1 MTKIVNGSLPF
12 TPSVEYSKYVE
23 YSNIKECRKEKPL
36 PTFIENKLMKQ
47 TLYGYSVNP
56 LYRYISTIFWQ
67 IDINGN
73 VRTGK
78 IMKYDGKTGH
88 RIKELHSLVTWL
100 HSELKLPDFTLRQ
113 CFFGE
118 HLLTDKTTTKTVA
131 IDEQKTKG
139 LDIAD
144 FQLMAE
150 TPQMAQQ
157 RLIKQH
163 PPLQHLIDSLGLVL
177 VEES

>member
-1 MTKIVNGSLPF
+1 
-12 TPSVEYSKYVE
+12 
-23 YSNIKECRKEKPL
+23 
-36 PTFIENKLMKQ
+36 MKQ

-88 RIKELHSLVTWL
+88 RIKELHSL
-100 HSELKLPDFTLRQ
+100 
-113 CFFGE
+113 
-118 HLLTDKTTTKTVA
+118 
-131 IDEQKTKG
+131 
-139 LDIAD
+139 
-144 FQLMAE
+144 
-150 TPQMAQQ
+150 
-157 RLIKQH
+157 IKQY
-163 PPLQHLIDSLGLVL
+163 PPLLHLIDCLGLVL